1 MKKFLLT
8 ASVALSAAT
17 AGAGDY
23 IEQKIYSDKNF
34 EQNRAKAVKMLEQRG
49 YQVHDVEADS
59 RRGQPVLD
67 IEAFKDGRE
76 YDIVLS
82 YPDLKIIKE
91 RIDY

>member
-8 ASVALSAAT
+8 AIVALSAAT
-17 AGAGDY
+17 AGASNY
-23 IEQKIYSDKNF
+23 IEHKIYNDKNF
-34 EQNRAKAVKMLEQRG
+34 EQNRAKAVKILEQRG

>member
-1 MKKFLLT
+1 MKKFLIT
-8 ASVALSAAT
+8 AIIALSAAS
-17 AGAGDY
+17 ASANDY
-23 IEQKIYSDKNF
+23 IEHQIYSDKNF

>member
-8 ASVALSAAT
+8 AIVVLSAAT
-17 AGAGDY
+17 AGASDY
-23 IEQKIYSDKNF
+23 IEHKIYSDKNF
-34 EQNRAKAVKMLEQRG
+34 EQNRDKAVKILEQRG

>member
-1 MKKFLLT
+1 
-8 ASVALSAAT
+8 
-17 AGAGDY
+17 
-23 IEQKIYSDKNF
+23 
-34 EQNRAKAVKMLEQRG
+34 MLEQRG

>member
-8 ASVALSAAT
+8 AIVALSAAT

-59 RRGQPVLD
+59 HRGQPVLD
-67 IEAFKDGRE
+67 IGAFKDGRE